1 MPLRLFSIMLI
12 ILGATNIFIQ
22 KVCQEEV
29 EICEDRGNNC
39 GNNVKEKNTL
49 CLPNFGLMN
58 V

>member
-1 MPLRLFSIMLI
+1 MEKDPKE
-12 ILGATNIFIQ
+12 Q
-22 KVCQEEV
+22 V

-49 CLPNFGLMN
+49 CLLNFGLMN